1 MPGAGDDYL
10 FPVADD
16 RVERLVARDDVL
28 RLSGKPVSTSREL
41 TLEQWATRAR
51 RFQRSAGGT
60 TKFASLASAPLP
72 TWGRRS
78 EDSRRPVGEVAE
90 SAVEAQLAAW
100 PAADLVGRLQ
110 YVPCPRRGTHLRLV
124 DCWMC
129 WCDEHRARSETLAA
143 SERTVIAGDDRPQSA
158 A

>member
-1 MPGAGDDYL
+1 MFTYNQL
-10 FPVADD
+10 
-16 RVERLVARDDVL
+16 L
-28 RLSGKPVSTSREL
+28 LS
-41 TLEQWATRAR
+41 A
-51 RFQRSAGGT
+51 
-60 TKFASLASAPLP
+60 FASLASAPLP

-78 EDSRRPVGEVAE
+78 EDSRRPVGEGAE

-124 DCWMC
+124 DCWTC